1 MRDRRTFLKE
11 ACAVTL
17 LGATAKGA
25 IAMEREEQAQIRITG
40 EWEIEVSAGIF
51 LTGRKRVRITHN
63 TALKVTPTTILTVK
77 DEKYDALPVYNPKAA
92 PWGRGAKL
100 KQLAT
105 AETTSPGMLVAG
117 SLVLKSAP
125 GSGSTYQMGKDYDLE
140 AHWATFGRI
149 EGGIPENT
157 PIWADYVC
165 GWGRIDSVV
174 VEKGGKVVLREGKAH
189 NATPQAPTITAKE
202 TRIANIW
209 LPGNLKRLNE
219 ASLYPIIEPVYPLA
233 KRSGEN
239 TAQRSLPQT
248 YRKLTSGEPL
258 HILAWG
264 DSVTAGGE
272 ASSVEKQ
279 YQSRFVA
286 LLKKRFPQSN
296 IRLTTAGW
304 GGRNTDS
311 FLNEPPGAEFNFDH
325 AVISKRPDLIVMEF
339 VNDAWMSPEVVE
351 QKYAYLLKR
360 FQEIGAE
367 WVILTPHYVRPDWM
381 SSSTERVETDPRP
394 YVTGVRQ
401 FCAKHGVAVADAS
414 LRWGHL
420 VKEGTPYMTLL
431 SNSINHPNDAGHE
444 LFAQALIEL
453 F

>member
-17 LGATAKGA
+17 LGSTAKGA
-25 IAMEREEQAQIRITG
+25 IAMEREEQAQITITG
-40 EWEIEVSAGIF
+40 EWEIQVSAGTF
-51 LTGRKRVRITHN
+51 LTGRKRVRIPHE
-63 TALKVTPTTILTVK
+63 TALKVTPTSILTIK
-77 DEKYDALPVYNPKAA
+77 DEKYDSLPVYNPKAA

-105 AETTSPGMLVAG
+105 AETTAPGMLVAG
-117 SLVLKSAP
+117 SVILKSAP
-125 GSGSTYQMGKDYDLE
+125 GGGSNYQQGKDYDLE
-140 AHWATFGRI
+140 AQWATFGRM

-157 PIWADYVC
+157 PVWADYVC
-165 GWGRIDSVV
+165 GWGRIDSII
-174 VEKGGKVVLREGKAH
+174 VEKGGKVVLREGKPH
-189 NATPQAPTITAKE
+189 NATPQAPSLTAKE
-202 TRIANIW
+202 IRIANIW
-209 LPGNLKRLNE
+209 LPGNLKRLQESN
-219 ASLYPIIEPVYPLA
+219 LYPILEPTYPLP
-233 KRSGEN
+233 KRNGAAS
-239 TAQRSLPQT
+239 AQRLLPKT
-248 YRKLTSGEPL
+248 YHKLTSGEPV
-258 HILAWG
+258 HVLAWG

-272 ASSVEKQ
+272 ASSAEKQ

-286 LLKKRFPQSN
+286 LLKERFPQSK

-325 AVISKRPDLIVMEF
+325 AVISQRPDLIVMEF
-339 VNDAWMSPEVVE
+339 VNDAWMTPEVVE
-351 QKYAYLLKR
+351 QKYSYLLKR

-367 WVILTPHYVRPDWM
+367 WAILTPHYVRADWM
-381 SSSTERVETDPRP
+381 NSTTERVETDPRP

-401 FCAKHGVAVADAS
+401 FCAKHGIALADTS

-420 VKEGTPYMTLL
+420 LKEGIPYMTLL